1 MKRTGSAGPRIK
13 KVKGRWTKEE
23 HESFILGVHH
33 LGRDW
38 GAIGRDFV
46 PTRSETQIRTHAQ
59 KYFKKLEQGLPFPE
73 EPYES
78 MRKEQSGPPATHAI
92 ASLPAAAPSPPV
104 NFNHVAAFDNAEDAA
119 SVPTKGYGVAAAA
132 SGSYSTP
139 NEFLGIPNEMHDK
152 FLPHLLRGFPVSP
165 VRRSLP
171 SSATSVD
178 QASAV
183 FKSSDFD
190 NWDKLDYGFMEGD
203 YIAPASEEEKWGGS
217 DGLPSTAVNIG
228 RTAAAFATP
237 FAAASTSTS
246 APGDAPHDWRMSWAG
261 YTA

>member
-1 MKRTGSAGPRIK
+1 
-13 KVKGRWTKEE
+13 
-23 HESFILGVHH
+23 
-33 LGRDW
+33 
-38 GAIGRDFV
+38 
-46 PTRSETQIRTHAQ
+46 
-59 KYFKKLEQGLPFPE
+59 
-73 EPYES
+73 

-190 NWDKLDYGFMEGD
+190 NWCDVGALLS
-203 YIAPASEEEKWGGS
+203 PHNEEEIVSGS
-217 DGLPSTAVNIG
+217 Y
-228 RTAAAFATP
+228 
-237 FAAASTSTS
+237 TSTLYQVS
-246 APGDAPHDWRMSWAG
+246 CVRRNIARSTPVECQTPMNPRRPSVIALDKG
-261 YTA
+261 